1 MSESNKF
8 RGYVAG
14 AIAAA
19 AYGTIPLF
27 TLPLYAD
34 GMDPISALLWRYIIA
49 IPLVMT
55 MLHFR
60 GRSMKLDSA
69 RHLMPIVI
77 LGVIMGISS
86 LTLFLSYTYMPAGIA
101 STILFV
107 YPLLVAIIMSAF
119 FREKTKLSTIVCIL
133 MAFVGIMLLYKAED
147 GTTLNLVGTILILLS
162 AVSYAVYIVGIN
174 KTVLNSIP
182 TLVVTLYVVIVIT
195 VFFFVYALLTGGVK
209 TPNHWYLWFNVLALA
224 VFPTLISFSCTT
236 YAIQSIGSTP
246 TAILGALEPATA
258 IVIGLLVFDET
269 MTPRILLGLVLIIVS
284 VLFVIATPEIS
295 VALNRFKKLF
305 PSLRKKK

>member
-1 MSESNKF
+1 MTGNNKF

-34 GMDPISALLWRYIIA
+34 GMDPISALFWRYLIA
-49 IPLVMT
+49 IPLVMA
-55 MLHFR
+55 MLRFR
-60 GRSMKLDSA
+60 GRSMKLESA
-69 RHLMPIVI
+69 KHIVPIVI
-77 LGVIMGISS
+77 LGLIMGLSS

-107 YPLLVAIIMSAF
+107 YPLLVAIIMSVF
-119 FREKTKLSTIVCIL
+119 FKEKAKLSTIVCIL
-133 MAFVGIMLLYKAED
+133 TAFVGILLLYKAED
-147 GTTLNLVGTILILLS
+147 GTTLDLVGTILILLS
-162 AVSYAVYIVGIN
+162 AVFYAVYIVGIN
-174 KTVLNSIP
+174 KSVLNNTP
-182 TLVVTLYVVIVIT
+182 TLVVTLYVVMVIM
-195 VFFFVYALLTGGVK
+195 VFFFVYAMLTGGLKV
-209 TPNHWYLWFNVLALA
+209 PNHWYLWFNVLALA

-269 MTPRILLGLVLIIVS
+269 LTPRILLGLILIIVS
-284 VLFVIATPEIS
+284 VLFVISSPNVS
-295 VALNRFKKLF
+295 VVLNRFKKLF